1 MENGADVIN
10 ECGQWA
16 TATQRP
22 EQPAQKILFVLSL
35 LFHISTPL
43 IVEAIFYKVCSM
55 PASTVASTVASTG
68 LYPELNQLFSHLF
81 APSQ

>member
-1 MENGADVIN
+1 MENGVDVIN
-10 ECGQWA
+10 ECGQWSA
-16 TATQRP
+16 STQRP

-43 IVEAIFYKVCSM
+43 IVEAIFYTVCSM

-68 LYPELNQLFSHLF
+68 LYPGLNQLFSHLF